1 MPARR
6 LGRTSRSKT
15 IVGAGIIIAAAADGA
30 AARGA
35 AERGAG
41 AAQAGR
47 LRQWREGLA
56 GIGLVGAAPDDAN
69 VGYTVGGATGQA
81 GRGVG
86 AEGEVVLMDAAAA
99 RAWLE
104 HGDEA

>member
-1 MPARR
+1 M
-6 LGRTSRSKT
+6 
-15 IVGAGIIIAAAADGA
+15 
-30 AARGA
+30 
-35 AERGAG
+35 ERGAG
-41 AAQAGR
+41 AARAGR

-56 GIGLVGAAPDDAN
+56 GIGLAGAAADDAN

-99 RAWLE
+99 RAWLQ
-104 HGDEA
+104 HGDEAR